1 MEYLIKT
8 KSIGGMTEEQFFQF
22 CQENDS
28 IKFEKNANGEII
40 IMAPTGSETDK
51 YNTEISSDL
60 VIWNRQSKAGYVF
73 WK

>member
-28 IKFEKNANGEII
+28 INLKKC
-40 IMAPTGSETDK
+40 K
-51 YNTEISSDL
+51 
-60 VIWNRQSKAGYVF
+60 W
-73 WK
+73 

>member
-28 IKFEKNANGEII
+28 INFERNANGEII
-40 IMAPTGSETDK
+40 IMAPTGTST
-51 YNTEISSDL
+51 
-60 VIWNRQSKAGYVF
+60 G
-73 WK
+73 